1 MMKKLLKMGSSL
13 LVMTLIVGCS
23 TFNGQ
28 NIANTNPDAYGEA
41 QVLTMT
47 SKELVGKEVLL
58 GGMITTITPQGD
70 QVRVEVVPYTLNQ
83 VGSPIISMGAIDGM
97 RLVVDIYGSV
107 RTKGYT
113 PGDYFTA
120 VGNVKSVE
128 NITVAKE
135 KIRVVIMD
143 ATDYQFKKDPRRE
156 VYYDDYQFNSPAI
169 RYYSPYWGFGFGHRY
184 PYY

>member
-1 MMKKLLKMGSSL
+1 MIKIILNISSPL
-13 LVMTLIVGCS
+13 LVMLLIAGCS

-28 NIANTNPDAYGEA
+28 NIANMNPDAYGEA
-41 QVLTMT
+41 QVLTM
-47 SKELVGKEVLL
+47 SQKELVGKEVLL

-70 QVRVEVVPYTLNQ
+70 LVRVEVVPYELNQ
-83 VGSPIISMGAIDGM
+83 VGSPIIHAGAIDGM
-97 RLVVDIYGSV
+97 RLVVDIDGNV
-107 RTKGYT
+107 RTSGYT

-143 ATDYQFKKDPRRE
+143 ASDYQFKKDPRRE
-156 VYYDDYQFNSPAI
+156 VYYDDYHFNSPAI

>member
-1 MMKKLLKMGSSL
+1 MMKKLLKIGSSL
-13 LVMTLIVGCS
+13 FVMLLIVGCS

-28 NIANTNPDAYGEA
+28 NISNMNPDAYGEA
-41 QVLTMT
+41 QVLTMNQR
-47 SKELVGKEVLL
+47 ELVGKEVLL

-70 QVRVEVVPYTLNQ
+70 QVRVEVVPYPLNQ
-83 VGSPIISMGAIDGM
+83 VGSPITSAGAIDGM
-97 RLVVDIYGSV
+97 RVVVDIYGSV

-143 ATDYQFKKDPRRE
+143 ASDYQFKKDPRRE
-156 VYYDDYQFNSPAI
+156 VYYDDYHFNSPAI
-169 RYYSPYWGFGFGHRY
+169 RYYSPYWGFGFGPRY
-184 PYY
+184 GYY